1 MDFYELEYRNVK
13 TKDSGEYTE
22 VFPVFLNEP
31 SRDVMVKDGKF
42 YAIWDDQE
50 GLWKTNTYDVVRLVD
65 SEIEEIVN
73 KKNKPFIENGEKLKY
88 VQRRMSKENTKLF
101 KTFIDW
107 CKIQDD
113 SFKVLNKKVIF
124 QNTKTRKTDYCSFR
138 LPYNLDDENECPA
151 YDELVSTLY
160 SAEERQKFEWAIG
173 SIIAGDSIDIQKA
186 IAFYGKPGT
195 GKSTI
200 LEIIE
205 NMFTRDDNDTY
216 VGPIVTKAIADQ
228 NDNFGAAPLAD
239 YKLVLMDNDAN
250 LSRLNENSVLNTIIS
265 HETTRSNAKYG
276 KDKYIKPIGFLFM
289 ATNNWI
295 NIPETKSG
303 LRRRFI
309 IVEPTNEKIQY
320 QHYMKLK
327 RQINE
332 ELGAI
337 AFKCLTIYKAL
348 GKDAYDEYEP
358 IGMFEISNPVYNF
371 MEDLYFDPHKYC
383 YNYVDDGLSLNTIWG
398 FYKTFCED
406 AGFKICKK
414 GELKNDL
421 YEYFDEVLEN
431 YYEIKNPNI
440 KHRYFFRHLKESM
453 FEKKVKNAPKKKE
466 PVLDSD
472 DDWLDLK
479 EQPSEFDKLCKD
491 CPAQLS
497 SNEKTPDYRW
507 ENVETK
513 LSDLD
518 THALHYIRPMPYIIM
533 ADFDL
538 AKGKANEE
546 RTIEDIFE
554 VAKEFP
560 PTYAEL
566 SKGGGLHLYYIYD
579 GDIGMLASKYNND
592 RRNEIKVY
600 PADKKSA
607 IRRKLTKCNNLKVAV
622 MPENFLPLKENKKK
636 VIKDGI
642 VKNEITLRILVT
654 KALNREIKDTES
666 TTQCIHFIH
675 MILDEAYNDGYY
687 YDLTDLEQAVFQFAS
702 KSTHQAE
709 HCLDLFDQMHFKS
722 KNADELTTQ
731 DVSIPVGDDRPIAFY
746 DIEVFPNL
754 FVLCYAFEEGDVIVM
769 ENPTPEEL
777 EMFVNSYRLV
787 GFYNLDYDNIVVHKR
802 IKMKLDNLHT
812 YYVSKELINSDSKP
826 GKTAAKYVS
835 YTDIYDY
842 LPTYKRQSLKEFEID
857 LDIHHEELGL
867 DWNEP
872 VPEAL
877 WPKVEKYCCY
887 DVEATRTLWFATQP
901 EFKAREILADLTGMT
916 VNDSTNILSQQLIF
930 EDEKYPQIEF
940 NYRFMGECEPGHT
953 CVLEDDGITCVQ
965 DDGKIIFPGYKYDG
979 YVSSYL
985 DVPKVGEGGYIYYE
999 PGMYDDV
1006 WTFDIAGQHPASIIA
1021 EQLFGPNYT
1030 KVFADIV
1037 QLRLYIKHKDFESA
1051 RKMFGGRLAKY
1062 LDNPDDAKALA
1073 GALKVVVNA
1082 VYGMTYSDKQ
1092 FRCRDERNIDNIVAK
1107 RGSLFMINLRYLVQK
1122 MGYTVI
1128 HCKTDSIKV
1137 QHPDE
1142 KVINFI
1148 NEYGKRFGYTFE
1160 IEHKF
1165 EKICLV
1171 NKAVYI
1177 AKVTT
1182 DDAEWLDVC
1191 EDAKKKGLPE
1201 PTRWTATGTQ
1211 FAVPYVFKS
1220 LFSKEPITFKDY
1232 CEKKKVQGA
1241 IFKDMNEDLPDVS
1254 LYERI
1259 KQTRGKIEREVKVTN
1274 RARLEAE
1281 EYSWM
1286 TNEQLDEEI
1295 EKGHN
1300 RMFVGKV
1307 GNFVPVLPGSCGGIL
1322 LRYDEKTDKYSAVT
1336 GTNGWRWQEA
1346 EIVKKLGMED
1356 KVDTS
1361 YHQDLADKA
1370 VDAINKYG
1378 DFEWFVS

>member
-1 MDFYELEYRNVK
+1 MNIDFFKIEKITKKDTTYLEPDFNYNK
-13 TKDSGEYTE
+13 PKD
-22 VFPVFLNEP
+22 L
-31 SRDVMVKDGKF
+31 MVRGKSF
-42 YAIWDDQE
+42 YAVWDDDRKIWSTDEFDVQKIVDGE
-50 GLWKTNTYDVVRLVD
+50 MDEFAARNPDIKFKPLYMRNSSSNQWRKYKTYIKDMPDNYKQLDTK
-65 SEIEEIVN
+65 IVFAN
-73 KKNKPFIENGEKLKY
+73 
-88 VQRRMSKENTKLF
+88 
-101 KTFIDW
+101 DD
-107 CKIQDD
+107 CK
-113 SFKVLNKKVIF
+113 
-124 QNTKTRKTDYCSFR
+124 KTDYISR
-138 LPYNLDDENECPA
+138 KLPYSLEKGDISA
-151 YDELVSTLY
+151 YEELMNVLY
-160 SAEERQKFEWAIG
+160 DPEERKKLEWAIG
-173 SIIAGDSIDIQKA
+173 AIISGESKKIQKFIA
-186 IAFYGKPGT
+186 IFGKPGR
-195 GKSTI
+195 GKGTFLNI
-200 LEIIE
+200 LASLFDGYVS
-205 NMFTRDDNDTY
+205 MFNAKELANGNNSFAGDAFANNPL
-216 VGPIVTKAIADQ
+216 VAIQTD
-228 NDNFGAAPLAD
+228 G
-239 YKLVLMDNDAN
+239 N
-250 LSRLNENSVLNTIIS
+250 LSKIQDNTLLNSIVS
-265 HETTRSNAKYG
+265 HEKIIINEKFKAKYEL
-276 KDKYIKPIGFLFM
+276 KLNSFLFM
-289 ATNNWI
+289 ATNDEIAITNYS
-295 NIPETKSG
+295 SG
-303 LRRRFI
+303 LRRRLI
-309 IVEPTNEKIQY
+309 DVYPTDVTVPKSRYNEL
-320 QHYMKLK
+320 M
-327 RQINE
+327 E
-332 ELGAI
+332 EIETEKGAI
-337 AFKCLTIYKAL
+337 AYHCLETFKQMGSDYYEDYVPTGMMSRSNIIFNFIEMELLTDPFILTYDAIPLAKAYEKYK
-348 GKDAYDEYEP
+348 
-358 IGMFEISNPVYNF
+358 N
-371 MEDLYFDPHKYC
+371 
-383 YNYVDDGLSLNTIWG
+383 
-398 FYKTFCED
+398 FCED
-406 AGFKICKK
+406 NGYQSRQSKFKFRD
-414 GELKNDL
+414 ELKNYFNDYKEKCNIISNKSDRNVFVGLKTDL
-421 YEYFDEVLEN
+421 FN
-431 YYEIKNPNI
+431 YKFIGVDKPDT
-440 KHRYFFRHLKESM
+440 
-453 FEKKVKNAPKKKE
+453 KKFPK
-466 PVLDSD
+466 
-472 DDWLDLK
+472 WLDLK

-538 AKGKANEE
+538 AKGKGNEE

-554 VAKEFP
+554 VAKDFP

-607 IRRKLTKCNNLKVAV
+607 IRRKLTKCNNLKIAV
-622 MPENFLPLKENKKK
+622 MPKDFLPLKENKKK

-777 EMFVNSYRLV
+777 EMLVNSYRLV

-802 IKMKLDNLHT
+802 IKMRLDNLHT

-979 YVSSYL
+979 FVSSYL

-1171 NKAVYI
+1171 NKSVYI

-1182 DDAEWLDVC
+1182 DDAEWLDAC

-1201 PTRWTATGTQ
+1201 PTRWTATGAQ

-1220 LFSKEPITFKDY
+1220 LFSKESITFKDY

-1274 RARLEAE
+1274 KARLEAE

-1322 LRYDEKTDKYSAVT
+1322 LRYDEKTGKYSAVT

-1356 KVDTS
+1356 KVDAS